1 MSNFPNDPF
10 NQSSNYSGGSVYV
23 QSSGM
28 GGGMG
33 GGIVEPAKMS
43 IMAVA
48 ALVMGII
55 GLVSCCI
62 PIISP
67 VIGALAVFLAIIAI
81 ISISSSHGRKRGKG
95 LAFAGF
101 ACGLISVALGV
112 VIVVGGGQVANEI
125 TKAAQAYTGVMDAAK
140 AGDTTAFNAF
150 TNANTQVNAAE
161 MQAFVDSY
169 RPTLGDYKSVE
180 PSMLSMVK
188 AVTVPAA
195 LTEIQTLQQQ
205 PAFQNR
211 QYVLI
216 PAAWKFDKGD
226 AAVILVVEPGNS
238 SSSLPAGRL
247 EDIIIVDKATNSIVT
262 RLSDVLAAGPTL
274 NPDGTLPVKPIPDLN
289 SPTPDAPETVEPAGE
304 AEPASNPS

>member
-23 QSSGM
+23 QPSAM

-33 GGIVEPAKMS
+33 GGFVEPAKMS

-62 PIISP
+62 PVISP
-67 VIGALAVFLAIIAI
+67 MIGALAVFLAIIAI

-112 VIVVGGGQVANEI
+112 VLVVGASKMTGPIAQVVGGYAKSLE
-125 TKAAQAYTGVMDAAK
+125 AAE
-140 AGDTTAFNAF
+140 AGDVATFNTI

-169 RPTLGDYKSVE
+169 RPTLGNYKSVE
-180 PSMLSMVK
+180 PSMMNIIKSVM
-188 AVTVPAA
+188 VPAA
-195 LTEIQTLQQQ
+195 RNEMTTLQQQ
-205 PAFQNR
+205 PAFSGGQLT
-211 QYVLI
+211 LI
-216 PAAWKFDKGD
+216 PSIWTFDKGD
-226 AAVILVVEPGNS
+226 ASVLLVVDTTAKSVDHPMG
-238 SSSLPAGRL
+238 LI
-247 EDIIIVDKATNSIVT
+247 EDIIIVDKATDSIVT